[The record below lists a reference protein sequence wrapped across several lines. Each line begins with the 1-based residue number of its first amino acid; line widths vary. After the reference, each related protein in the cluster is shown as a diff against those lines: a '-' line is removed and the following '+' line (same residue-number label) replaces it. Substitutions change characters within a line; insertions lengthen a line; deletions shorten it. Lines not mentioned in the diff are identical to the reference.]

1 MLDQTY
7 STNDL
12 FAMTLDELGVMEPG
26 QPISPEDVAPLKARW
41 PSVLA
46 DLNARDV
53 GWFDEDDIETA
64 ALLPLA
70 QVLAYACMNAFSI
83 SDPTK
88 ISLLTQ
94 VGGKGGDAEQTLKNI
109 RRIRTPRQTMRGD
122 IFNRPRF
129 WGYGA

>member
-7 STNDL
+7 TTNDL

-53 GWFDEDDIETA
+53 GWFDEDDIEDGERESA
-64 ALLPLA
+64 KIDVLGNNPLWWWR
-70 QVLAYACMNAFSI
+70 
-83 SDPTK
+83 D
-88 ISLLTQ
+88 
-94 VGGKGGDAEQTLKNI
+94 
-109 RRIRTPRQTMRGD
+109 
-122 IFNRPRF
+122 
-129 WGYGA
+129 